1 MRFNFYVSLLICANI
16 TEVFTWIML
25 LSKFSEE
32 GVCLQSCGI
41 YFAVQNVSGTVQRKE
56 SFCVWVEKCGYFW
69 NVRPTHC
76 HLHCFNQFQHTSRA
90 FEINTI
96 FNRMKMWCHV
106 WIQRKWFKWLFVLWR
121 VSFSFLS
128 FPKFNCLLTYIKCA
142 LFSMRV
148 VYRCFMLFSYL
159 HWTPK
164 KGLTE
169 LYFDELR
176 TSKWKRCKC
185 CCAMDE
191 FRHISLSASKTSN
204 ECCLGSYEY
213 ACQMYSHYKRI
224 HWFDISFDGISG
236 FLFLDCAN
244 CYEPYFICEREQQPS
259 NKF

>member
-1 MRFNFYVSLLICANI
+1 MRISQRFSPESCFWANSRKKVSVCKAVAFTLLFKTCRVQCNAKSLFVFGWKNVVIFGMCARHIVICIASINSSTRRVHLKLTQFSI
-16 TEVFTWIML
+16 KWKFDATFE
-25 LSKFSEE
+25 SKEN
-32 GVCLQSCGI
+32 GLNG
-41 YFAVQNVSGTVQRKE
+41 
-56 SFCVWVEKCGYFW
+56 
-69 NVRPTHC
+69 
-76 HLHCFNQFQHTSRA
+76 
-90 FEINTI
+90 
-96 FNRMKMWCHV
+96 
-106 WIQRKWFKWLFVLWR
+106 LFVLWR

-244 CYEPYFICEREQQPS
+244 CFEPYFISELEQQPS